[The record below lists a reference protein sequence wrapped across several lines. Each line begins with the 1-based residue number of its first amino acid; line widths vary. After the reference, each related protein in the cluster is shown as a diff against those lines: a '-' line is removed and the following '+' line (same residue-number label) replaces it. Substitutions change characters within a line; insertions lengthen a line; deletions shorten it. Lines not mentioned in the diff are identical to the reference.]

1 MIKLKKIKFFN
12 NKIFKDKEF
21 DFTINNNSVKNIIL
35 AGENGT
41 GKTKILEE
49 LHFVL
54 MRLIII

>member
-35 AGENGT
+35 AGENGIR
-41 GKTKILEE
+41 GC
-49 LHFVL
+49 
-54 MRLIII
+54 RY